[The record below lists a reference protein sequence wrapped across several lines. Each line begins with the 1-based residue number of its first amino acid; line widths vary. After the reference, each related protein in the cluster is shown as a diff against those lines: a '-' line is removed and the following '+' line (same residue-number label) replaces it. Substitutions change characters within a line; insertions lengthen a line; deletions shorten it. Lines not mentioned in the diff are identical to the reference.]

1 MEEQVMRGD
10 ERADGMSQRSEAK
23 GTLDFRSCL
32 VIGGAGMLGYE
43 LARRLVAAGT
53 RVRILDL
60 QEVTDPELDVRV
72 GDIRRRDNV
81 LSACEGV
88 EVVFQTAAAVWDV
101 RTPARLYEEV
111 NVDGNR
117 LVIEACRE
125 LGIRR
130 LVYTSTIDVVVD
142 GRRPI
147 VDGDESLPYPRRLPR
162 DPYCRTKILAEQM
175 MLAANGLDLAVCA
188 LRPVGMYGPRDR
200 YHLGNVLEMAR
211 NGKYI
216 RLGSGR
222 ARFSHAYS
230 ENVAHAHVLAGRHLY
245 PGSRVAGQAY
255 FIGDHYPASN
265 LFDFMEPYLQ
275 ALGYTV
281 PRRSIPYAVAYPLAW
296 AAELVA
302 PRSNFNRF
310 AVIQTCVD
318 HTYRHDRAE
327 REFGYRPIVSR
338 EEAFRRT
345 LAWLQSQE
353 QVEVG
358 GRPSGATRPADD
370 ARPSAAAERSRRGG
384 RSSKKTPPKGRE
396 HPPRI
401 KQPSGEDRLVS

>member
-1 MEEQVMRGD
+1 MRPKEAGA
-10 ERADGMSQRSEAK
+10 RAVGRPRE
-23 GTLDFRSCL
+23 FRRCL

-43 LARRLVAAGT
+43 LACQLAAGGRKV
-53 RVRILDL
+53 RVLDL
-60 QEVTDPELDVRV
+60 QGLDDPSLDARV
-72 GDIRRRDNV
+72 GDIRRREDV
-81 LSACEGV
+81 WSACEGM

-101 RTPARLYEEV
+101 RTPATLYEEV
-111 NVDGNR
+111 NVEGNR

-125 LGIRR
+125 LGIRG

-147 VDGDESLPYPRRLPR
+147 VDGDESLPYPARLPR

-175 MLAANGLDLAVCA
+175 MLEADGPELAVCA

-211 NGKYI
+211 KGAYV

-230 ENVAHAHVLAGRHLY
+230 ENVAHAHVLAALHLFR
-245 PGSRVAGQAY
+245 GSPVAGRPY

-265 LFDFMEPYLQ
+265 LFDFMEPYLE
-275 ALGYTV
+275 ALGLPV
-281 PRRSIPYAVAYPLAW
+281 PKRSIPYAVAYPLAFL
-296 AAELVA
+296 AELVA
-302 PRSNFNRF
+302 PHSNFNRF

-318 HTYRHDRAE
+318 HTYRYDRAE
-327 REFGYRPIVSR
+327 RDFGYRPIVSR

-345 LAWLQSQE
+345 LAWLQE
-353 QVEVG
+353 RGGVG
-358 GRPSGATRPADD
+358 GA
-370 ARPSAAAERSRRGG
+370 ARAGEGRR
-384 RSSKKTPPKGRE
+384 
-396 HPPRI
+396 
-401 KQPSGEDRLVS
+401 VS